1 MGKIRLFL
9 IGLCV
14 SVAGNNLM
22 AQTTSAGAAAGS
34 EISNTSLIVR
44 SSPNSDYITLELAGG
59 GKSSVPFEIFGLD
72 GNEMYQ
78 GKISGT
84 QLIEVSTWPSGTYFV
99 ICGSQREKM
108 IVHK

>member
-14 SVAGNNLM
+14 CLAGNNLM
-22 AQTTSAGAAAGS
+22 AQTTSGGAAAGS
-34 EISNTSLIVR
+34 ENSTSSLIVR

-59 GKSSVPFEIFGLD
+59 GKSVPFEIFGLD
-72 GNEMYQ
+72 GNEVYE

-99 ICGSQREKM
+99 ICGTQREKLL
-108 IVHK
+108 VHK